1 MLELLKF
8 EYYRLLKCKVIWVM
22 AALAALAPLLVA
34 IVIRLLLV
42 NLGDIEI
49 DDLNLTH
56 SNVRFLNWYVISYFY
71 ERIPLAIALFTPLFV
86 GRDYKDGFIRNKITA
101 GHTRIEIFSAVVI
114 TEVSLT
120 VALSLI
126 YIIFGLIGMA
136 CTGFGVDLNHGEM
149 LGRAA
154 TMLLSLVATSVL
166 FAVISLLI
174 KSRAGTTVICIAFI
188 FSLGLFSMLSTNF
201 SYTHKMIDEYEDIYN
216 DAVEDYFGGFDGNSM
231 YYGDDDAE
239 FDKDSYFNAG
249 WYIGHPIFVLTNASL
264 GDEFV
269 ANFSNIFMAGD
280 IEDLFSY
287 PDKIA
292 RTSFVSS
299 YMTLLSGNNMGYFI
313 SQDDIEDIEGAFV
326 DYEVAELQYN
336 LKSVLW
342 AAVYFCGGYALFRKK
357 NIF

>member
-8 EYYRLLKCKVIWVM
+8 EYYRLLKSKVIWVM
-22 AALAALAPLLVA
+22 AALAALAPLLAA
-34 IVIRLLLV
+34 IAIRFLLV
-42 NLGDIEI
+42 AFGDVDI
-49 DDLNLTH
+49 DDLDLTH

-71 ERIPLAIALFTPLFV
+71 ERIPLALALFVPLFI

-101 GHTRIEIFSAVVI
+101 GHTRLEIFSSVII
-114 TEVSLT
+114 TEASLT

-126 YIIFGLIGMA
+126 YIFFGIIGMA

-154 TMLLSLVATSVL
+154 TLLIALVSTTIL
-166 FAVISLLI
+166 FASISLLI

-216 DAVEDYFGGFDGNSM
+216 DAVEEIIAGNE
-231 YYGDDDAE
+231 YYSASDFE
-239 FDKDSYFNAG
+239 FDKDAYFNAG
-249 WYIGHPIFVLTNASL
+249 WYIGHPIFLLTDASL

-269 ANFSNIFMAGD
+269 ANFSSAIMMGGIDDIFTYPEEVSRTAFVNSYFT
-280 IEDLFSY
+280 LF
-287 PDKIA
+287 
-292 RTSFVSS
+292 
-299 YMTLLSGNNMGYFI
+299 SGNNFGYFLDSDSLEKI
-313 SQDDIEDIEGAFV
+313 DGAYV
-326 DYEVAELQYN
+326 DYSVAALQYN
-336 LKSVLW
+336 IKSVIW
-342 AAVYFCGGYALFRKK
+342 ACIYFAGGYALFRKK